1 LSDRIKSLIIY
12 AAKCATGSLAIFS
25 IASLINFTDLS
36 WCLISV
42 ILVLSPDAKDSVAL
56 AVTRIKANI
65 VGAGVGVLCML
76 IYQPNMWMISL
87 ALVITLSLCY
97 LFKLDAGIRSALAA
111 SIIIMLHQEGRHLWD
126 AALERIVSVLAGCL
140 LALIITFLFH
150 FRMTSKVN
158 SAASNKNQQEA

>member
-1 LSDRIKSLIIY
+1 MSERIKSLLVY
-12 AAKCATGSLAIFS
+12 SAKCATGSLVVFS
-25 IASLINFTDLS
+25 IASLIHFTDIG

-42 ILVLSPDAKDSVAL
+42 ILVLSPDAKDSVSL

-76 IYQPNMWMISL
+76 ISQPNMWMISV

-111 SIIIMLHQEGRHLWD
+111 TIIIMLHEEGRHLWD
-126 AALERIVSVLAGCL
+126 AAIERIISVLAGCL

-150 FRMTSKVN
+150 FKMTSKVT
-158 SAASNKNQQEA
+158 SAANNKNQQEA